1 MTREELKMATTEKL
15 ISALEYCGRDS
26 YYATY
31 YDEVVNEITKR
42 LKQNKEMQNKIKDL
56 EGQLQEIAK
65 DNDNYQKEN
74 KELQEEIAGLR
85 SREYYVGE
93 KNRENMELLQ
103 ALNVSENQVSGLE
116 KQNKA
121 LREELAKKSDTNHT
135 LIEQMAI
142 MQEKIDT
149 MKELLNRYYM
159 VCAEIPKEYRTMV
172 FDSCME
178 DTRQLSNKGW
188 LKI

>member
-1 MTREELKMATTEKL
+1 MTKEELKTATTEKL
-15 ISALEYCGRDS
+15 ISALVFCGRDS

-42 LKQNKEMQNKIKDL
+42 LKQ
-56 EGQLQEIAK
+56 
-65 DNDNYQKEN
+65 
-74 KELQEEIAGLR
+74 
-85 SREYYVGE
+85 
-93 KNRENMELLQ
+93 
-103 ALNVSENQVSGLE
+103 
-116 KQNKA
+116 
-121 LREELAKKSDTNHT
+121 
-135 LIEQMAI
+135 IEQLKNQRQECERQYQEKVDDI
-142 MQEKIDT
+142 IELQEKIDT

-188 LKI
+188 LGI